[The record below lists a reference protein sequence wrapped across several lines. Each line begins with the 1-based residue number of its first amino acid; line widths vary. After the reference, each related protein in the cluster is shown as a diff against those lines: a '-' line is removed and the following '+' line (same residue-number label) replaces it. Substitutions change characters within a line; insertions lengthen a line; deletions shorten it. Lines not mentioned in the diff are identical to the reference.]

1 MNPGKLNKKI
11 EIQRLE
17 KTMDSEGIEEK
28 NWISVRNIFA
38 AIEDKIVRTT
48 NDDNSIVTQVETNMI
63 IRKNYKSLCTSNIRL
78 VYENRVYTVLDMS
91 EVDENYIK
99 LITKGEKLFGSS
111 T

>member
-11 EIQRLE
+11 EIQRCE
-17 KTMDSEGIEEK
+17 KTRDNEGVENK
-28 NWISVRNIFA
+28 TWVLVRSIFA

-48 NDDNSIVTQVETNMI
+48 NDDNAVVTQVETNMI
-63 IRKNYKSLCTSNIRL
+63 IRKNYRSLCTSDIRI
-78 VYENRVYTVLDMS
+78 VYESRIYTVLDIS

-99 LITKGEKLFGSS
+99 LITKGEKIFGSS